1 MKQMRF
7 RNVDSYVPFSV
18 AAAAH
23 SRAIDYSISH
33 PSRGWDAGA
42 HEFNLARRNQMKR
55 R

>member
-1 MKQMRF
+1 MKRMRL
-7 RNVDSYVPFSV
+7 RNVDSHVQFSV

-33 PSRGWDAGA
+33 PGRGWDAGA
-42 HEFNLARRNQMKR
+42 HEFNMARRNQMKR